1 VAADQGEHPGVLVV
15 DDDLDFADVL
25 REILASA
32 GYRVAHARTGV
43 EARAMLDQVQ
53 PRLIILDLML
63 PDVDGLVLCS
73 MLKARAAVP
82 IVVCSGTGRRRDAIL
97 SLKLGADDFVAK
109 PFNSDVLLARM
120 EAILRRTGLTSR
132 PTGPPAPPRIQDE
145 LRVGSLLIDT
155 ARRRVLL
162 RDTPLALTPTE
173 YRLLAALA
181 AHPDVILSRDE
192 LGRQVWGYADAGNGR
207 TIDVHVRRL
216 RVKLGHASQRGPA
229 PSIVSVRGFG
239 YKLVPENPATS
250 AA

>member
-1 VAADQGEHPGVLVV
+1 MQATASSGRAKLLCQGAADPREEARVLVV
-15 DDDLDFADVL
+15 DDDLEFADVL

-32 GYRVAHARTGV
+32 GYRVAHARSGV

-73 MLKARAAVP
+73 MLKARSPTP
-82 IVVCSGTGRRRDAIL
+82 IVVCSGTGRRRDAIM
-97 SLKLGADDFVAK
+97 SV
-109 PFNSDVLLARM
+109 
-120 EAILRRTGLTSR
+120 
-132 PTGPPAPPRIQDE
+132 
-145 LRVGSLLIDT
+145 
-155 ARRRVLL
+155 
-162 RDTPLALTPTE
+162 TPTE
-173 YRLLAALA
+173 SRLLVAPA

-192 LGRQVWGYADAGNGR
+192 LARQVWGYADAGKGR

-216 RVKLGHASQRGPA
+216 RVKLGQASQRAPA

-239 YKLVPENPATS
+239 YKLVPESPATT